1 MAVPHK
7 TKHAH
12 GPSEVRTR
20 PEMVRAV
27 DQELRLLGARLRAMR
42 EARGLTREAAAEA
55 IGIHAVH
62 VARLE
67 TGAANVTFATL
78 VAVATAY
85 NVTLATLV
93 GQPVPAE

>member
-7 TKHAH
+7 TKQAH

-20 PEMVRAV
+20 PGMVRAV

-42 EARGLTREAAAEA
+42 EVRGLTREAAAEA

-67 TGAANVTFATL
+67 TGAANVTQRGAIGIST
-78 VAVATAY
+78 
-85 NVTLATLV
+85 
-93 GQPVPAE
+93 GH